1 MNEIVLVTSITP
13 KNLVNQK
20 LAMNSWIENGFH
32 IISCNSSEE
41 ILLIQNDFPQIE
53 FVEVHRDAR
62 EVMGK
67 PCPYIYDMLQ
77 ILKKRT
83 KKIGG
88 IVNSDIHL
96 RNFNQSMYD
105 YLYQEIQNNVIFMR
119 RHDIDKIEDALSLRS
134 QMFFGGIDVFLFHK
148 DVLNFVPDDGLILGQ
163 AMWDYWLPIILKM
176 QGINVKEFINPVA
189 FHVRHP
195 IQWEA
200 AATDIIAQHLCEKYF
215 PRVSKDNA
223 TFYLKDRFLEL
234 ISDRD
239 LQICYVTEEMK
250 KSEVIIQTDAKSC
263 QFYNQSH
270 KGITVLKNDK
280 HVFSNYKYLFKI
292 PYDIVPCKVMVDLA
306 IWVLEQYGWN
316 ALQLWMYWRGNLS
329 DSLKIE
335 NCNQQML
342 EKFNKD
348 ILPISVTRYL
358 DGVEIYN
365 EAAPICSIYT
375 CSVYVEEDIEK
386 IWKTYQLQGR
396 VYIYPA
402 GYIAQTWIKRFVS
415 KIETIEML
423 GFVDRSIEMQKKIVC
438 GYRVYSPVV
447 LDDLQTYDRVIIIS
461 NMYMDEIYQSLI
473 KRIPEDKILIWNE
486 FDGRKWL
493 EDREEIRSEV
503 PC

>member
-1 MNEIVLVTSITP
+1 MKLHELEKNEGAT
-13 KNLVNQK
+13 
-20 LAMNSWIENGFH
+20 F
-32 IISCNSSEE
+32 
-41 ILLIQNDFPQIE
+41 
-53 FVEVHRDAR
+53 R
-62 EVMGK
+62 
-67 PCPYIYDMLQ
+67 
-77 ILKKRT
+77 
-83 KKIGG
+83 KKIVGRGSGSGLGKTSGHGQKGQNARSGG
-88 IVNSDIHL
+88 GVSPVFEGGQLPLYRRLPKRGFSNHDFKTVYAVINVGDLNV
-96 RNFNQSMYD
+96 FND
-105 YLYQEIQNNVIFMR
+105 GDVVTP
-119 RHDIDKIEDALSLRS
+119 AL
-134 QMFFGGIDVFLFHK
+134 
-148 DVLNFVPDDGLILGQ
+148 
-163 AMWDYWLPIILKM
+163 LKEK
-176 QGINVKEFINPVA
+176 GINVREFINPVA

-250 KSEVIIQTDAKSC
+250 KSEVIIQTDAESC
-263 QFYNQSH
+263 KFYNQSH
-270 KGITVLKNDK
+270 MRITVLQNDK